1 MRSLPGTR
9 IRLTLKL
16 AGVLALAAVL
26 GVAAAGYAL
35 FTLAPRVYGLVGSA
49 EMAVGAVMQAQNGW
63 ALPTVVTLAVFA
75 MTVGLVVLFTRTP
88 KARSQTSLTS
98 RDGADA
104 LPASFELRSPEK
116 ALAEAGKGMLRFVE

>member
-9 IRLTLKL
+9 IRLTLKV
-16 AGVLALAAVL
+16 AGVLALAAAVGL
-26 GVAAAGYAL
+26 AAAGYAL

-49 EMAVGAVMQAQNGW
+49 EMAAGAVMQAQSGW
-63 ALPTVVTLAVFA
+63 ALPTVVTLSVFA
-75 MTVGLVVLFTRTP
+75 MTVALVLVFTRT
-88 KARSQTSLTS
+88 S
-98 RDGADA
+98 RAQPQAPLSSRYGADS